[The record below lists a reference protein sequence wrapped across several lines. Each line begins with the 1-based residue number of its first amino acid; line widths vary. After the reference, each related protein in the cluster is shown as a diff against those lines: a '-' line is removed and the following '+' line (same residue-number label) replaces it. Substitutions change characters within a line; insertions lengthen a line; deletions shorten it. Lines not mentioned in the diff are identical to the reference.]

1 MRFLVDENA
10 GPSVARWMRA
20 QGHDVL
26 SVFESARGISDEE
39 VIALAFSE
47 DRILITSD
55 KDFGDKVYR
64 ELWPHHGV
72 ILLRLRDE
80 RNAIKIAVLQRLLVE
95 FAERL
100 PDQFVVASERRVR
113 FGRK

>member
-64 ELWPHHGV
+64 ELWPHRGV

-80 RNAIKIAVLQRLLVE
+80 RNAIKIAVLQRLLAE

-100 PDQFVVASERRVR
+100 PDRFVVASERRVR
-113 FGRK
+113 FCRK

>member
-10 GPSVARWMRA
+10 GPSVARWLRG

-39 VIALAFSE
+39 VITLAFSE
-47 DRILITSD
+47 NRIVITSD
-55 KDFGDKVYR
+55 KDFGDKVNR
-64 ELWPHHGV
+64 EKWPHRGV
-72 ILLRLRDE
+72 IQLRLRDE
-80 RNAIKIAVLQRLLVE
+80 RIAIKISVIQRLLTE
-95 FAERL
+95 FADRL
-100 PDQFVVASERRVR
+100 PDQFVVVSERRVR